1 MTAIAYLLLL
11 GVELD
16 ELLQE
21 DDKEGD
27 TDHAYE
33 ADAHAGETA
42 QVSLRV
48 VVTVANSGH
57 RHKTHPQ
64 WVKEVTEV
72 LGVVFESIR
81 LLARL

>member
-1 MTAIAYLLLL
+1 MTAVAYLLLL

-48 VVTVANSGH
+48 VVTVADCGH

-64 WVKEVTEV
+64 WVDEVTEV
-72 LGVVFESIR
+72 LGVIFESIR